1 MTAVSYSVDI
11 PAPQATPLINANHR
25 KHYMARAR
33 ETEAWRAFAGWRI
46 RSAKVPPLPGMV
58 HITCHVHLST
68 ARTYDAGNYYPTAK
82 ACVDAATDVG
92 VLPDGDD
99 NAHVTGPDMRQGE
112 PWPYGGITLTFTP
125 REMPA

>member
-1 MTAVSYSVDI
+1 MTICSYTVDI
-11 PAPQATPLINANHR
+11 PAPHPTQLMNANHR
-25 KHYMARAR
+25 KHPMARAR
-33 ETEAWRAFAGWRI
+33 ETKAWRSAAGWRI
-46 RSAKVPPLPGMV
+46 RAAKIPPLPGMV
-58 HITCHVHLST
+58 HITCHVHLPT
-68 ARTYDAGNYYPTAK
+68 ARAYDAGNFYPTAK
-82 ACVDAATDVG
+82 AAVDAATDVR